1 MPGSEATPGTPA
13 TTAPERS
20 ESVAGA
26 RRERVDAEPV
36 TALALGVDVGG
47 TKTAVAV
54 TRGAEILEHALAPTP
69 VTDLTAL
76 VETIEALVRPRLEQ
90 HAFASVGVCVP
101 GLLDPCTGLV
111 AHAANVP
118 ALVNSVFGEVLERR
132 LRIPVRVENDANAAA
147 WAEHRYGA
155 ARAWRSSFFLTV
167 STGVGGGFVSEHGLH
182 RGRHGYAADVGH
194 VTLVPDGRV
203 CSCGERGC
211 VEAYSSGTSVADR
224 VSEALGRAVTT
235 REAFR
240 LARAGDPAAEA
251 IVGEAARALAIVLT
265 TATKVVDPDGLVIG
279 GGVAAHEPW
288 FVARVRE
295 HLDRALRTYR
305 PVPLAVAQ
313 LGDRAGVIGAASL
326 SE

>member
-1 MPGSEATPGTPA
+1 MPGPDAASRAAKHDHTETADLPA
-13 TTAPERS
+13 P
-20 ESVAGA
+20 
-26 RRERVDAEPV
+26 
-36 TALALGVDVGG
+36 ALGVDVGG

-54 TRGAEILEHALAPTP
+54 TRGAEIIEYAVAPTP
-69 VTDLTAL
+69 VSDLPAL
-76 VETIEALVRPRLEQ
+76 VDMIESLVRPRMKQ

-101 GLLDPCTGLV
+101 GLLDPGTRLV

-118 ALVNSVFGEVLERR
+118 ALVNTAFGEVLEER
-132 LRIPVRVENDANAAA
+132 LSIPVRVENDANAAA
-147 WAEHRYGA
+147 WAEHLYGA
-155 ARAWRSSFFLTV
+155 ARAWHSSFFLTV

-194 VTLVPDGRV
+194 VTLVPDGRL

-224 VSEALGRAVTT
+224 VSEALGHPVTT

-240 LARAGDPAAEA
+240 LARTGNPVAAA
-251 IVGEAARALAIVLT
+251 IVGEAGRALAIVLT
-265 TATKVVDPDGLVIG
+265 TATKVIDPDGLVIG
-279 GGVAAHEPW
+279 GGVATHESW

-305 PVPLAVAQ
+305 PVPLEVAQ
-313 LGDRAGVIGAASL
+313 LGDRAGVIGAANL
-326 SE
+326 SD